1 MQTISVRR
9 GLSAWAPADG
19 RTCDN
24 DQRRPTA
31 IMYQVVIDTNVLV
44 AALRSRRGASFRLL
58 DLLGDPRWQANL
70 SVALALEYE
79 QVAKRKCVQGE
90 TTEQLIDDILDRL
103 FFRCRRRP
111 VFYRWR
117 PFLPD
122 PKDEFVLEV
131 AIESQCDFI
140 VTFNTKDFAG
150 VDQFGIVAV
159 TPKEFLMKIG
169 ERV

>member
-1 MQTISVRR
+1 MRR
-9 GLSAWAPADG
+9 LGLVGLVGAPPDD

-24 DQRRPTA
+24 DGRRTTA
-31 IMYQVVIDTNVLV
+31 TIYQVVIDTNVFV

-58 DLLGDPRWQANL
+58 DRLGDPRWQANL

-90 TTEQLIDDILDRL
+90 VTEQLIDDILDRVI
-103 FFRCRRRP
+103 FRCRRRP

-122 PKDEFVLEV
+122 PKDEFVLEEAV
-131 AIESQCDFI
+131 ESQCDFI
-140 VTFNTKDFAG
+140 ITFNTKDFAG
-150 VDQFGIVAV
+150 VEQFGIVAV

>member
-1 MQTISVRR
+1 M
-9 GLSAWAPADG
+9 D
-19 RTCDN
+19 
-24 DQRRPTA
+24 
-31 IMYQVVIDTNVLV
+31 QVVIDTNVLV
-44 AALRSRRGASFRLL
+44 AAMLSRRGASFRLL

-79 QVAKRKCVQGE
+79 QTVKAKCVQGE
-90 TTEQLIDDILDRL
+90 VTEEAIDDILDRL

-131 AIESQCDFI
+131 AVESQCDFI
-140 VTFNTKDFAG
+140 ITFNTKDFAG
-150 VDQFGIVAV
+150 VEQFGVIAV
-159 TPKEFLMKIG
+159 TPREFLMKIG
-169 ERV
+169 ERA

>member
-1 MQTISVRR
+1 M
-9 GLSAWAPADG
+9 
-19 RTCDN
+19 
-24 DQRRPTA
+24 A

-44 AALRSRRGASFRLL
+44 AALRSRRGFSFRLL
-58 DLLGDPRWQANL
+58 GLVGDPRWQANL

-79 QVAKRKCVQGE
+79 QLAKRKCVEGE
-90 TTEQLIDDILDRL
+90 VTERLIDDILDRL

-122 PKDEFVLEV
+122 PKDDFVLEV
-131 AIESQCDFI
+131 AVESQCDFI
-140 VTFNTKDFAG
+140 VTFNTKDFVG
-150 VDQFGIVAV
+150 VEQFGIAAV

-169 ERV
+169 EHV

>member
-1 MQTISVRR
+1 MGPVRV
-9 GLSAWAPADG
+9 PAGG

-24 DQRRPTA
+24 DQRRAAA

-140 VTFNTKDFAG
+140 ITFNTKDFAG